1 MTSGCLWCGAGGCRG
16 HHPTGRGPDGRYLD
30 PDLKFPGCHDHHE
43 LSHDDWRTL
52 EIDDSERAQ
61 EPEQRLC
68 FIERVALRLRRLAVT
83 AGRLAET
90 YPQAKWLAAGARAL
104 KRWADELACFIV
116 ALDRRDPAWRSD
128 PAFYPT
134 EG

>member
-1 MTSGCLWCGAGGCRG
+1 MTPGCLRCGDAACRG
-16 HHPTGRGPDGRYLD
+16 HHPTGRGPDTRYLD
-30 PDLKFPGCHDHHE
+30 PDLTFPSCHDDHE
-43 LSHDDWRTL
+43 LYHDDWRTL
-52 EIDDSERAQ
+52 GIDDSQRRND
-61 EPEQRLC
+61 PEQRLA

-104 KRWADELACFIV
+104 KRWADELAWFIS
-116 ALDRRDPAWRSD
+116 ALDRRDPGWRSE